1 MVLKLIFCTYSCHNF
16 PDLGWFIKSWVHLSV
31 FKLPW
36 HEPPSPQELPYLL
49 NNLGSILYG
58 SFMCMIVCTQQVK
71 VTTSQDHCW
80 PGTINIRLNLNGSE
94 FILVLWL
101 SVWQN
106 QLVSHLVEEE
116 RVSVNKPLMKNI
128 YLNLLLSHDKSVYHA
143 NGRYIYALFCWSTER
158 SRFQEV

>member
-31 FKLPW
+31 FKLPR

-106 QLVSHLVEEE
+106 HLVSHLVEEE
-116 RVSVNKPLMKNI
+116 RVSVNKPLMKKYIFESSFKPWQISVPCQRQVHICSILLI
-128 YLNLLLSHDKSVYHA
+128 YRKK
-143 NGRYIYALFCWSTER
+143 
-158 SRFQEV
+158 